1 MSVRANNW
9 INAGLKPL
17 EPHQWL
23 YWDIQYIIGLYEDI
37 KQDWSLTDADRRE
50 EIEEGIRYKYGKLAK
65 AIDDELIDL
74 PVQLKD
80 VPKLKSFLL
89 EMKETANEQMEFMLD
104 MDFNSRDDLNRL
116 ADLYH
121 RMDTVIGGAAN
132 IAERFSREEELKKL
146 SGKRKKRF
154 FKK

>member
-9 INAGLKPL
+9 INAGLRPL

-23 YWDIQYIIGLYEDI
+23 YWDIQYMIGLYEDV
-37 KQDWSLTDADRRE
+37 KQDWSLTDAERRG
-50 EIEEGIRYKYGKLAK
+50 EIEEGVRYKYGKLTK

-74 PVQLKD
+74 PVQLEE

-89 EMKETANEQMEFMLD
+89 EMKETANEQLQFMLD
-104 MDFNSRDDLNRL
+104 MDFNSKGDLNRL

-121 RMDTVIGGAAN
+121 RMDTVIGGAVN
-132 IAERFSREEELKKL
+132 IAERFSTQQELKKL